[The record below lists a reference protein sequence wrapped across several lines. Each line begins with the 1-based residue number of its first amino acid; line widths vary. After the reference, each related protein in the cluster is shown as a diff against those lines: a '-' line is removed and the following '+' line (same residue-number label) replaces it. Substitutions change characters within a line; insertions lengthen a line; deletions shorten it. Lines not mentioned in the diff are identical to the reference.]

1 MSLGLTKIQ
10 DSTAVH
16 EFPTIYNEN
25 IEKLERKIVD
35 LEDEISEK
43 DAKIEELKTKFN
55 AALNALRAEYIA
67 MIDDLKNK
75 IENN

>member
-16 EFPTIYNEN
+16 EFPTIHNEN